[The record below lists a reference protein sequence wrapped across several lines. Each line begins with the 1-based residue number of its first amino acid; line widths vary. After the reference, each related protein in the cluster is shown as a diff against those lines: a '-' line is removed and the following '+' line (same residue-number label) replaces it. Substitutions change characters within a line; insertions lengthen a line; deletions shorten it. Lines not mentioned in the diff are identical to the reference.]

1 MLYKAFAVITLIAAP
16 IVVLIVQSV
25 APQAP
30 SAAHPAPAPAPAAY
44 QQPAPII
51 SQPAPM
57 PPSIEPAPDPATFGQ
72 PMPEAGKPFLAPGA
86 GLPQTAV
93 SAGETNDEEAAET
106 SPEDTPS

>member
-25 APQAP
+25 APQPP
-30 SAAHPAPAPAPAAY
+30 SAAHPAPAAY

-57 PPSIEPAPDPATFGQ
+57 PPSIEPAPDPAAFGQ
-72 PMPEAGKPFLAPGA
+72 PMPEAGKPFLEPGN
-86 GLPQTAV
+86 GLPPTAI
-93 SAGETNDEEAAET
+93 SAGETNDEEGAEA